1 MAISERMYYDMA
13 RDVAKRY
20 GLFVVLKPDNYLLY
34 RSTQEGNMFV
44 GKRKKAK
51 ALYEYVKQVTGHK

>member
-1 MAISERMYYDMA
+1 MELSERMYYDMA

-20 GLFVVLKPDNYLLY
+20 GLFVVIKGDYLLF
-34 RSTQEGNMFV
+34 RSAEGRNMFI

-51 ALYEYVKQVTGHK
+51 ALYSFVKQVTGHK